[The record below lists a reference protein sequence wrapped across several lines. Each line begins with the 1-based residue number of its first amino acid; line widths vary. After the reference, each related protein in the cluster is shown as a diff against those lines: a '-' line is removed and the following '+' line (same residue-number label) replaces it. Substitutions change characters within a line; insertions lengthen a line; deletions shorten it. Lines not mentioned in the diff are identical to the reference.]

1 MSLRVLAALAVACAA
16 CERSAPPP
24 APPAG
29 PRAVGRGSVMHV
41 RHRSDA
47 LGVDKNYVVYLPAEY
62 GAAPS
67 KRWPVFYYLHG
78 LTSPET
84 EWIEEGKLDAAA
96 DALGLGAIVVMPDG
110 DDGFYI
116 DSAAP
121 IDHDACMRDGS
132 GLYDP
137 EADRAATCVRHRAYE
152 TYIAKEL
159 IAHVDATYRTIA
171 ARDGRAIAGVSM
183 GGFGAWSL
191 ALRHPE
197 LFAAAASHSG
207 LLSLFYAGPHPYA
220 AGKVQLITDPAQ
232 WNGPPRFARWIGMT
246 FGPALSNW
254 QAHDPATLV
263 QALGSSAGPGLA
275 RGAPALYLDCGSED
289 GIQLHDQAAYVHD
302 LLAARHVEHAFFVG
316 PGGHDY
322 AFWVPRVP
330 VSLAFLRDHTSAAR

>member
-1 MSLRVLAALAVACAA
+1 MSTWITAALAVICVA
-16 CERSAPPP
+16 CERPAPP
-24 APPAG
+24 APPAS
-29 PRAVGRGSVMHV
+29 PRATGHGRVV
-41 RHRSDA
+41 RATHHSDA
-47 LGVDKNYVVYLPAEY
+47 LGVDKNYLVYLPAGY
-62 GAAPS
+62 DAAPG
-67 KRWPVFYYLHG
+67 KRWPAFYYLHG

-84 EWIEEGKLDAAA
+84 EWVEDGKLDAAA

-110 DDGFYI
+110 DDGFYV

-121 IDHDACMRDGS
+121 IDYDACMRDGS

-137 EADRAATCVRHRAYE
+137 QADRAATCVRHRAYE

-159 IAHVDATYRTIA
+159 IAHVDAAYRTIA
-171 ARDGRAIAGVSM
+171 TRDGRAIAGVSM

-191 ALRHPE
+191 ALRHPG

-207 LLSLFYAGPHPYA
+207 LLSLLYAGPHPYA
-220 AGKVQLITDPAQ
+220 AGGVQLITEPAQ
-232 WNGPPRFARWIGMT
+232 WNGPPRFVQWIGMT

-263 QALGSSAGPGLA
+263 QALAT
-275 RGAPALYLDCGSED
+275 GAPALYLDCGSED

-322 AFWVPRVP
+322 DFWVPRVP
-330 VSLAFLRDHTSAAR
+330 VSLAFLRDHTAGAR